1 MMKLL
6 LAIPM
11 LCLLMGACV
20 SSPQK
25 PPAVAT
31 PTEDSLKVQASDL
44 VQLIDQAETSGAA
57 QILERLDRDIF
68 ITTLVT
74 VSLAIIG
81 YLVKYFNDLR
91 VTSKQADLKANHD
104 KLVFEL
110 NRVNAQLQHFYGPL
124 KAINDTCRIS
134 YQGFRDKY
142 ANTNYLADG
151 YGKAVN
157 RQKQPA
163 ATLDKDE
170 TYRLWLR
177 SVIFPMHDR
186 MLAILLARIDLLIE
200 DHIPPCLEL
209 LSAHIQSYQHVIA
222 QWDAGDHSETSSVIH
237 YPGEELTTY
246 LDSSFQTL
254 KARQQ
259 KLIDTLA
266 RKRGGGVEAPTH
278 HAASQSSN

>member
-1 MMKLL
+1 MRLL
-6 LAIPM
+6 LATLM
-11 LCLLMGACV
+11 LCLLIGGCV

-25 PPAVAT
+25 QNASSDAIAQ
-31 PTEDSLKVQASDL
+31 DSLRLPASDL
-44 VQLIDQAETSGAA
+44 VQIIDQAETSGAA
-57 QILERLDRDIF
+57 RILERLDRDIF

-74 VSLAIIG
+74 ISLAIIG

-91 VTSKQADLKANHD
+91 VARKQADLKANHD

-110 NRVNAQLQHFYGPL
+110 DRVNAQLQHFYGPL
-124 KAINDTCRIS
+124 KAINDTCRLS

-142 ANTNYLADG
+142 ANTNYLAEG
-151 YGKAVN
+151 YGKAVI

-163 ATLDKDE
+163 ATLDKDAN
-170 TYRLWLR
+170 YRLWLR

-186 MLAILLARIDLLIE
+186 MLKILLARIDLLIE

-222 QWDAGDHSETSSVIH
+222 LWEAGDHRETSSVIH

-246 LDSSFQTL
+246 LNASFQTL

-259 KLIDTLA
+259 QLIDTLE
-266 RKRGGGVEAPTH
+266 RKRGEEGKALH
-278 HAASQSSN
+278 SAAQNSQ